1 MYVWI
6 TLHAHHS
13 GDDKLESSETG
24 GKKREK
30 LPKVISLV
38 GSSLHRLVTS
48 MKLLKSDT
56 VNIKKCIFFHKELGS
71 KYVLKYFYVLILHL
85 YLRAYIIYTYII
97 FC

>member
-24 GKKREK
+24 GKKREATK
-30 LPKVISLV
+30 GYFL
-38 GSSLHRLVTS
+38 SSIVPPQACDFHETTQVRYCEY
-48 MKLLKSDT
+48 
-56 VNIKKCIFFHKELGS
+56 KKCIFFHKELGS
-71 KYVLKYFYVLILHL
+71 KYVLKYFYVLILYL